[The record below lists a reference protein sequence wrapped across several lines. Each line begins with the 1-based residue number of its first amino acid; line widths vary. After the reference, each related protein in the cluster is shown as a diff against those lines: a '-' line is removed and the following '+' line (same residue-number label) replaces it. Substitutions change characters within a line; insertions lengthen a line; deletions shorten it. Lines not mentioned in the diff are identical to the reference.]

1 MVWSPNCG
9 DFLGIFSRKC
19 FIWAKSRGHNE
30 RCAAARKPLCVTCT
44 LQIIPGKNDLRFCDY
59 SLFPITSIFRLF
71 FYSFGVGGSRK
82 ICSLNYTT
90 SSSLFI
96 LESCRR
102 TNSRAELSLKV
113 IASIMTLQLR
123 AWRVI

>member
-44 LQIIPGKNDLRFCDY
+44 LQIIPGKMDLRLCA
-59 SLFPITSIFRLF
+59 SLFPATPITGGPSI
-71 FYSFGVGGSRK
+71 SFGVGGSRK